1 MIRHNLLFDEC
12 RDLTFPDC
20 RKNTKSGKAW
30 KTRALAHTESN
41 VANWEKCAQLC
52 FEWRGSNGEMCEFW
66 QYHSSSDSFLYRK
79 KCYFKRGSSSC
90 AAPTLATRG
99 VLLNSYKHTTAG
111 SCPPLSGSTCRSG
124 KRYGKL
130 TTLATKKNPRIVT
143 LVSQNPRR
151 KNKCQ

>member
-1 MIRHNLLFDEC
+1 MQHQRPQVIWHNLLFDEC

-20 RKNTKSGKAW
+20 QKNIKSGKGW
-30 KTRALAHTESN
+30 KTGALAHTESN

-66 QYHSSSDSFLYRK
+66 QYHSSSDGLFTRK
-79 KCYFKRGSSSC
+79 KCYFKSGSSSC
-90 AAPTLATRG
+90 AAPTLTYWSTAT
-99 VLLNSYKHTTAG
+99 SG

-130 TTLATKKNPRIVT
+130 TTYATPV
-143 LVSQNPRR
+143 
-151 KNKCQ
+151 

>member
-1 MIRHNLLFDEC
+1 MPRQRPQVIWHNLLFDQC
-12 RDLTFPDC
+12 KDLTFPDC
-20 RKNTKSGKAW
+20 RKNIQSRKAW
-30 KTRALAHTESN
+30 KQWENLHTESN
-41 VANWEKCAQLC
+41 VASWEKCAQLC

-66 QYHSSSDSFLYRK
+66 QYHSSSDLSSFMSHRK

-111 SCPPLSGSTCRSG
+111 SCPPLTGSTCRSG

-130 TTLATKKNPRIVT
+130 TTYATPV
-143 LVSQNPRR
+143 
-151 KNKCQ
+151 